1 MKQTAYAAS
10 QREEDMTR
18 LRTSAMIAAL
28 AAGAWSSAP
37 GLAQEDKCLRVVGT
51 DWASEQQSVDPLINN
66 NVADLMRLTTIYEKL
81 VELDNGYQPVPVLAE
96 SWESDAA
103 GSVWTFHLRKGVK
116 WHDGRDFT
124 AKDVVWTFKRVLD
137 PKLESGAAATLSMLE
152 PGKIEAVDDHTV
164 RFTAKTPTV
173 ELPIL
178 LSSKYTA
185 LVPDGMDRE
194 TMQKK
199 PVGTGPYMM
208 NQFAPGP
215 KFVAK
220 RNPNYWKPG
229 LPKAPCIEL
238 SGITESVARIAALQS
253 GQADL
258 LIFLE
263 PSATATLAGDPNVKV
278 MKSPGG
284 SVMTLSM
291 WVDTPP
297 FDKLEVRQAMKLVVD
312 REKMVEAALLGNGA
326 PGNDNPVPPSSPD
339 AYRTDII
346 PRDIEKAKQLLAQA
360 GHADGLSVD
369 LYTSDSIA
377 TMVPIAQLYQQMAA
391 DAGIKVN
398 IIMSPADSY
407 WNEIWLKRPFITST
421 WGGRPSAEALSIAY
435 LSKAQFPETHWYRSD
450 YDELIAKANGTVD
463 AGERRKI
470 FQKAQKLLAEEG
482 GVIVPAFA
490 SVSAAMRKEC
500 SGYEPNNNVNNNDF
514 SAFHCE

>member
-1 MKQTAYAAS
+1 MAWWRKQVV
-10 QREEDMTR
+10 
-18 LRTSAMIAAL
+18 IGVAAL
-28 AAGAWSSAP
+28 SAF
-37 GLAQEDKCLRVVGT
+37 GSADAIAQDDKCLRVVGT

-66 NVADLMRLTTIYEKL
+66 HVADLMRLTTIYEKL
-81 VELDNGYQPVPVLAE
+81 VELDNGYQPIPILAE
-96 SWESDAA
+96 SWESDAE

-124 AKDVVWTFKRVLD
+124 ARDVVWTFKRVLD
-137 PKLESGAAATLSMLE
+137 PTLESGAAATLGMLD
-152 PGKIEAVDDHTV
+152 PAKIEAVDDHTV
-164 RFTAKTPTV
+164 RFTTKSPTV
-173 ELPIL
+173 ELPIM
-178 LSSKYTA
+178 LSNKYTA

-199 PVGTGPYMM
+199 PVGTGPYMVDA
-208 NQFAPGP
+208 FAPGP
-215 KFVAK
+215 NFVAQ
-220 RNPNYWKPG
+220 RNPNYWRAG

-238 SGITESVARIAALQS
+238 SGITESVARAAALQS

-263 PSATATLAGDPNVKV
+263 PSATATLAADPGVTIL
-278 MKSPGG
+278 KSPGG

-297 FDKLEVRQAMKLVVD
+297 FDKLQVRQAMKLVVD
-312 REKMVEAALLGNGA
+312 RQKMVDAALLGNGA
-326 PGNDNPVPPSSPD
+326 PGNDNPVAPTSPD
-339 AYRTDII
+339 AYRSDII
-346 PRDIEKAKQLLAQA
+346 PRDVDKAKQLLAEA
-360 GHADGLSVD
+360 GYADGLSVD

-407 WNEIWLKRPFITST
+407 WNEIWLKRPFITSN
-421 WGGRPSAEALSIAY
+421 WGGRPTAEGLSIAY
-435 LSKAQFPETHWYRSD
+435 LSKAQFPETHWYRTD
-450 YDELIAKANGTVD
+450 YDELISKANATVD
-463 AGERRKI
+463 ADARRKL
-470 FQKAQKLLAEEG
+470 FQEAQRLLAEEG

-490 SVSAAMRKEC
+490 SVVAAMRKGC

-514 SAFHCE
+514 SAFSCE

>member
-1 MKQTAYAAS
+1 
-10 QREEDMTR
+10 MTWR
-18 LRTSAMIAAL
+18 RTQAVIGVAVLSAFGGVGAIA
-28 AAGAWSSAP
+28 
-37 GLAQEDKCLRVVGT
+37 QDDKCLRVIGT

-66 NVADLMRLTTIYEKL
+66 HVADLMRLTTIYEKL
-81 VELDNGYQPVPVLAE
+81 VELDNGYQPIPVLAE
-96 SWESDAA
+96 SWESDAE

-137 PKLESGAAATLSMLE
+137 PTLDSGAAATLGMLD
-152 PGKIEAVDDHTV
+152 PAKIEAVDDHTV
-164 RFTAKTPTV
+164 RFTTKSPTV
-173 ELPIL
+173 ELPIM
-178 LSSKYTA
+178 LSNKYTA

-199 PVGTGPYMM
+199 PVGTGPYMVDA
-208 NQFAPGP
+208 FVPGP
-215 KFVAK
+215 NFVAQ

-238 SGITESVARIAALQS
+238 SGITESVARAAALQS

-263 PSATATLAGDPNVKV
+263 PSATATLAADPGLTIL
-278 MKSPGG
+278 KSPGG

-297 FDKLEVRQAMKLVVD
+297 FDKLQVRQAMKLVVD
-312 REKMVEAALLGNGA
+312 RQKMVDAALLGNGA
-326 PGNDNPVPPSSPD
+326 PGNDNPVAPTSPD
-339 AYRTDII
+339 AYRSDII
-346 PRDIEKAKQLLAQA
+346 PRDVEKAKELLAEA
-360 GHADGLSVD
+360 GYSDGLSVD

-407 WNEIWLKRPFITST
+407 WNEIWLKRPFITSN
-421 WGGRPSAEALSIAY
+421 WGGRPTAEGLSIAY
-435 LSKAQFPETHWYRSD
+435 LSKAQFPETHWYRPD
-450 YDELIAKANGTVD
+450 YDELISNANATVD
-463 AGERRKI
+463 ADARRKI
-470 FQKAQKLLAEEG
+470 FQEAQRLLAEEG

-490 SVSAAMRKEC
+490 SVVAAMRKGC

-514 SAFHCE
+514 SAFACE

>member
-1 MKQTAYAAS
+1 MRKLSET
-10 QREEDMTR
+10 
-18 LRTSAMIAAL
+18 AMIAVMATALSSMPAL
-28 AAGAWSSAP
+28 AQS
-37 GLAQEDKCLRVVGT
+37 EKCLRVVGT

-66 NVADLMRLTTIYEKL
+66 HVADLMRLTTIYEKL
-81 VELDNGYQPVPVLAE
+81 VELDNGYQPIPVLAE
-96 SWESDAA
+96 SWKSDAG
-103 GSVWTFHLRKGVK
+103 GSVWTFRLRKGVK

-124 AKDVVWTFKRVLD
+124 AKDVVWTLKRVLD
-137 PKLESGAAATLSMLE
+137 PKLESGAAATLSMLDPE
-152 PGKIEAVDDHTV
+152 KLEAVDDHTV
-164 RFTAKTPTV
+164 RITTKSPTV

-185 LVPDGMDRE
+185 MVPDGMSRE

-199 PVGTGPYMM
+199 PVGTGPYMVDE
-208 NQFAPGP
+208 FVPGP

-220 RNPNYWKPG
+220 RNSNYWKPG

-238 SGITESVARIAALQS
+238 SGITESVARVAALQS

-263 PSATATLAGDPNVKV
+263 PSATATLRNDPNIKV
-278 MKSPGG
+278 INSPGG

-297 FDKLEVRQAMKLVVD
+297 FDKPQVRQAMKLVVD
-312 REKMVEAALLGNGA
+312 RQKMVEAALLGIGS
-326 PGNDNPVPPSSPD
+326 PGNDNPVPPNSPD
-339 AYRTDII
+339 AYRTDIV
-346 PRDIEKAKQLLAQA
+346 PRDVEKAKQLLKEA
-360 GHADGLSVD
+360 GHPDGLSVD
-369 LYTSDSIA
+369 LYTSDSIS

-421 WGGRPSAEALSIAY
+421 WGGRPPAEALSIAY
-435 LSKAQFPETHWYRSD
+435 LSKAQFPETHWYRKD

-463 AGERRKI
+463 AAERRKV
-470 FQKAQKLLAEEG
+470 FQEAQKLLAEEG

-490 SVSAAMRKEC
+490 SVSAAMRKTC

-514 SAFHCE
+514 SGFHCE